1 MQPSCKTI
9 GITLQPETI
18 QLQRLCHI
26 ITIITNTTIAVHIT
40 TAITTIV
47 VHMNTENMSTFTNTS
62 MNMANMNI
70 TIIIT
75 IMMV

>member
-1 MQPSCKTI
+1 MHPKTI
-9 GITLQPETI
+9 NIK
-18 QLQRLCHI
+18 RLCHI
-26 ITIITNTTIAVHIT
+26 ITNITNTTIAVHIT
-40 TAITTIV
+40 TEITTIV
-47 VHMNTENMSTFTNTS
+47 VHMSTENMSTFTNTS